1 MYISISQNIPI
12 QSHAFPPKIHEIPS
26 TSVISSGQ
34 RRKALRLRD
43 GWPVISVGAP
53 VMGNLETIIELAKK
67 NTGSDYL
74 KVIWRLLSRYR
85 LF

>member
-53 VMGNLETIIELAKK
+53 VMGNLETIIQNGVRKTL
-67 NTGSDYL
+67 DHQ
-74 KVIWRLLSRYR
+74 II
-85 LF
+85 